1 MYIHAYFTASYY
13 SPTYKTPRD
22 FRFRSSHITTASKC
36 MVVVVVFLVGANTR
50 WTGEVGPNI
59 NGYWWFSFTFF
70 FSVSLFWSRSGKM
83 GFNIGWTKSLSYDS
97 SSCVSF
103 DYWGYSG
110 AHSRSSSWALANP
123 LFQSIT
129 QPRGFRFWWEAISFC
144 SRPVTI
150 ISRTFFFF
158 FLIIQPQRTIIQI
171 GWGHRWN
178 FQKLPIDTHVFK
190 RNFDFFFSA

>member
-70 FSVSLFWSRSGKM
+70 FISLFWSRSGKM

-110 AHSRSSSWALANP
+110 VHSRSSSWALANP

-129 QPRGFRFWWEAISFC
+129 RPRGFRFWWEAISFC
-144 SRPVTI
+144 SRPVTT

-158 FLIIQPQRTIIQI
+158 F
-171 GWGHRWN
+171 
-178 FQKLPIDTHVFK
+178 
-190 RNFDFFFSA
+190 

>member
-1 MYIHAYFTASYY
+1 MLISRPLITLQHIRHPGTLDLGLLI
-13 SPTYKTPRD
+13 SPQPANVWLLLL
-22 FRFRSSHITTASKC
+22 FFWW
-36 MVVVVVFLVGANTR
+36 ANTR

-110 AHSRSSSWALANP
+110 VHSRSSPWALANP

-129 QPRGFRFWWEAISFC
+129 RPRGFRFWWEAISFC
-144 SRPVTI
+144 SRRPYHEL
-150 ISRTFFFF
+150 FFFF
-158 FLIIQPQRTIIQI
+158 NYTTAENHYSNWL
-171 GWGHRWN
+171 GASL
-178 FQKLPIDTHVFK
+178 K
-190 RNFDFFFSA
+190 FSKAANWYPRL